1 MCGSK
6 CCNHENISLKHEEPD
21 RFDRSQVLFLKEFI
35 FFYYFYVKSKLSFNI
50 LMKCLLV
57 GRLDGK
63 LSNRYMN
70 MMIY

>member
-35 FFYYFYVKSKLSFNI
+35 FFYYFYVKSKLYFNEMPI
-50 LMKCLLV
+50 SRASRWKT
-57 GRLDGK
+57 
-63 LSNRYMN
+63 
-70 MMIY
+70 

>member
-35 FFYYFYVKSKLSFNI
+35 FFIIIDRRGQIYIFFFLREIKII
-50 LMKCLLV
+50 L
-57 GRLDGK
+57 
-63 LSNRYMN
+63 
-70 MMIY
+70 

>member
-35 FFYYFYVKSKLSFNI
+35 FFI
-50 LMKCLLV
+50 IDRR
-57 GRLDGK
+57 GQ
-63 LSNRYMN
+63 
-70 MMIY
+70 IYIFFFLREIKIIF

>member
-35 FFYYFYVKSKLSFNI
+35 FFI
-50 LMKCLLV
+50 IIIDRR
-57 GRLDGK
+57 GQ
-63 LSNRYMN
+63 
-70 MMIY
+70 IYIFFFLREIKIIF